1 VRNLFKWRQFILLP
15 VIALLSAFMLADNAG
30 AVLRSDGSGVLVN
43 RTPPPTST
51 VLFSGDLIETQQ
63 TAVARIEASGSAVNI
78 NSQTLVQF
86 EGDELVLE
94 HGGLSVN
101 TTRGLR
107 VRVGCLVVVPQ
118 NTADWTHYEV
128 ADVDGK
134 VTVSAIK
141 SNVDINS
148 GGSKLELVKHSP
160 SIRLTV
166 LEGEQKSRDDKCGAE
181 KTLPASPADG
191 PSLNSPWAVGAG
203 AVGIGVLICFALCR
217 GGVQPISPSQ
227 P

>member
-1 VRNLFKWRQFILLP
+1 MFNWRQFILLA
-15 VIALLSAFMLADNAG
+15 VIALLSAFLLADDAG

-43 RTPPPTST
+43 RTTPPTST
-51 VLFSGDLIETQQ
+51 VLFAGDLIETQQ
-63 TAVARIEASGSAVNI
+63 NAVARIEASGSAVNI
-78 NSQTLVQF
+78 NAQTVVQF
-86 EGDELVLE
+86 ESEELVLE
-94 HGGLSVN
+94 HGSVSVN

-118 NTADWTHYEV
+118 NRADWTHYEV
-128 ADVDGK
+128 VDMDGK

-148 GGSKLELVKHSP
+148 GGLKLGQVKGSP
-160 SIRLTV
+160 SIALTV

-181 KTLPASPADG
+181 KNLPASPVGNG
-191 PSLNSPWAVGAG
+191 PSLNSPWAIGAG
-203 AVGIGVLICFALCR
+203 AVGIGVLICFAVCR
-217 GGVQPISPSQ
+217 GGSQPISPSQ